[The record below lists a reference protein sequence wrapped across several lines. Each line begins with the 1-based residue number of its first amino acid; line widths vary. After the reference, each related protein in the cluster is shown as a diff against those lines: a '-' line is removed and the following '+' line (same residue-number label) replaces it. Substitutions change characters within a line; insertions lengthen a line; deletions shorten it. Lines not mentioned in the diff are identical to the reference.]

1 MNLKNKTTYS
11 GLITYAFGA
20 LGIVFGDIGTSPIVA
35 LTASLYAI
43 SEPLS
48 VPIILGIISLI
59 FWALILIVC
68 VKYLLFITQA
78 EKNGEGGIFAVLAIL
93 KSSNR
98 LGKQMLFFSTIIAI
112 LAAALLIADSMLT
125 PALAVLSAVEGLKMT
140 FDNIDHWILLITVF
154 LIAGLFLIQRF
165 GTGRLGQL
173 FGPIMLTWF
182 IAIGALGMIQ
192 IIRNPLILIA
202 ISPLYAINLII
213 DLGPAN
219 TFSLLGSVMIA
230 VTGAE
235 AIYADMGHFG
245 MKPIKVAWY
254 GLALFSLLL
263 NYFGQGAWLIQHIEK
278 GESIEL
284 PFFALIPH
292 NLLIPMVF
300 LATCASIIASQAVIS
315 GMFSLASQA
324 IQLRFLP
331 RLKIIHTSF
340 LSRGQIY
347 IPKINALL
355 AIGSLS
361 LVISFGSSAALANA
375 YGFAVSATM
384 FLTTLAFTLVIYY
397 VWKWSW
403 LSILAFV
410 AFAIPLDCVF
420 LLATLTKIPQGSYV
434 TLIIA
439 FVFSALMASWL
450 LGNHYLQGRA
460 QRLDLPLPLFA
471 DSITDRHDLQL
482 ITRPAVFLQHLD
494 FEPELEITPNAL
506 LRQVQL
512 TSILY
517 QPSIIVELNTLHEP
531 RVPDN
536 ERLHI
541 TAYSSG
547 LYRVSI
553 DFGFYEM
560 KTLQPLEAYGLEK
573 GWWSESKDIVY
584 FTANE
589 QLRSCKPHTLPF
601 WVRWPYYLMHLN
613 DEGSAKAL
621 NLPNAQYVELNLT
634 IDV

>member
-98 LGKQMLFFSTIIAI
+98 LGKQMLFLSTIIAI

-315 GMFSLASQA
+315 GMFSLIARAHS
-324 IQLRFLP
+324 
-331 RLKIIHTSF
+331 SF
-340 LSRGQIY
+340 M
-347 IPKINALL
+347 P
-355 AIGSLS
+355 
-361 LVISFGSSAALANA
+361 
-375 YGFAVSATM
+375 
-384 FLTTLAFTLVIYY
+384 
-397 VWKWSW
+397 
-403 LSILAFV
+403 
-410 AFAIPLDCVF
+410 
-420 LLATLTKIPQGSYV
+420 
-434 TLIIA
+434 
-439 FVFSALMASWL
+439 
-450 LGNHYLQGRA
+450 
-460 QRLDLPLPLFA
+460 
-471 DSITDRHDLQL
+471 
-482 ITRPAVFLQHLD
+482 
-494 FEPELEITPNAL
+494 
-506 LRQVQL
+506 
-512 TSILY
+512 
-517 QPSIIVELNTLHEP
+517 
-531 RVPDN
+531 
-536 ERLHI
+536 
-541 TAYSSG
+541 
-547 LYRVSI
+547 
-553 DFGFYEM
+553 
-560 KTLQPLEAYGLEK
+560 
-573 GWWSESKDIVY
+573 
-584 FTANE
+584 
-589 QLRSCKPHTLPF
+589 
-601 WVRWPYYLMHLN
+601 
-613 DEGSAKAL
+613 
-621 NLPNAQYVELNLT
+621 
-634 IDV
+634 